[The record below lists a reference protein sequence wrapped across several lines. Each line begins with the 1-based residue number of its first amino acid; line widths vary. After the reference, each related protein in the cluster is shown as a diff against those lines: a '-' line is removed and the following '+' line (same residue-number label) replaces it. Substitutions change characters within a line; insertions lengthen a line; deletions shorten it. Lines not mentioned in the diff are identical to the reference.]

1 MGRNRSNNSVLD
13 AIKAF
18 GLTYGITK
26 GLVDQS
32 RAADAYA
39 ANTSVTE
46 NASGDESMKN
56 FQSNY
61 VPQEGG
67 PATASEYLLQNPN
80 VLSGMS
86 PERKASYSMGG
97 ATQAEPFTDSQK
109 IAAGQRGVQQYYAA
123 DGQADKASQL
133 GLDASRA
140 RVGELA
146 VNAGERN
153 ERKALSDEEAL
164 KKFHDIMK
172 KMEDPKQAADY
183 IIDAYS
189 KNLGTYGE
197 GEHKDRKIKFEP
209 TKDGGGKAWAVDAD
223 GKAVT
228 EPQVFTKEQIVKEA
242 QSNFWRTT
250 DPAGYAKA
258 QEDQAARRALKE
270 EDWANRVEL
279 AQIQGGIQ
287 SGLIDKR
294 IAARTAGG
302 GGGRPGAVGGDA
314 SKGAK
319 FDVDSEG
326 HRVILYR
333 DGTMV
338 YPKDKAGKDVKMKAG
353 TDQDQK
359 FTRDLVKVFAGKEMI
374 PPENPVAKAE
384 ELTKKTRPAPAAAS
398 VPSGI
403 PAGSTQIG
411 TSGGKPVY
419 QSPDGKRYIAD

>member
-1 MGRNRSNNSVLD
+1 MGRRNNQVLD
-13 AIKAF
+13 AIQAF
-18 GLTYGITK
+18 GATYGITK
-26 GLVDQS
+26 GLVDKS

-39 ANTSVTE
+39 ANSSVTE

-56 FQSNY
+56 FQDNY

-67 PATASEYLLQNPN
+67 PSTASEYLLQNPD
-80 VLSGMS
+80 VLSSMS

-109 IAAGQRGVQQYYAA
+109 IAAGQRGVQAYFAA
-123 DGQADKASQL
+123 DGQPERAAQIGADT
-133 GLDASRA
+133 SRA
-140 RVGELA
+140 RVSELA
-146 VNAGERN
+146 VNEGERR

-164 KKFHDIMK
+164 KKFHSIMK
-172 KMEDPKQAADY
+172 SMEDPKLAADY

-189 KNLGTYGE
+189 KNIGAYGE

-228 EPQVFTKEQIVKEA
+228 EPQVFTREQIVREA

-258 QEDQAARRALKE
+258 QEEQAARRALKE
-270 EDWANRVEL
+270 EDWTKRVEL

-294 IAARTAGG
+294 IAARTSGG
-302 GGGRPGAVGGDA
+302 GGGGGGGKADRPKLTTVEERNFNFYVSQGKTPQEALELVT
-314 SKGAK
+314 SKKRNAP
-319 FDVDSEG
+319 SWTE
-326 HRVILYR
+326 
-333 DGTMV
+333 T
-338 YPKDKAGKDVKMKAG
+338 
-353 TDQDQK
+353 
-359 FTRDLVKVFAGKEMI
+359 
-374 PPENPVAKAE
+374 
-384 ELTKKTRPAPAAAS
+384 TRPSPLTGQPEKSTRVSGPGLAPGAPAAAAI
-398 VPSGI
+398 PAGI
-403 PAGSTQIG
+403 PAGSTLIG

-419 QSPDGKRYIAD
+419 QSPPDKDGKIKRYIAD